1 MKKYILKM
9 EKKLLEIFQNNF
21 KIERVF
27 IEQGKENQKVYL
39 ISTPFMDLANDCIEF
54 YFVEEENKYFVTDDF
69 ACSSLL
75 DKVLKDKMKTI
86 QTQLPIKNLNGEI
99 VCDIHEEK
107 LEYELLLFLQ
117 YLIILMN

>member
-21 KIERVF
+21 TVERVF

-39 ISTPFMDLANDCIEF
+39 ISTPFMDVANDCIEF

-69 ACSSLL
+69 ACSYLL
-75 DKVLKDKMKTI
+75 DKDLKDKMKTI
-86 QTQLPIKNLNGEI
+86 QTQLPIKNLKGEI
-99 VCDIHEEK
+99 VCDINKEK
-107 LEYELLLFLQ
+107 LEYELLSFLQ

>member
-21 KIERVF
+21 TVERVF
-27 IEQGKENQKVYL
+27 IEQEKENQKVYL

-54 YFVEEENKYFVTDDF
+54 YFVEEESKYFVTDDF
-69 ACSSLL
+69 SCSALL
-75 DKVLKDKMKTI
+75 DEELNDKMKSI
-86 QTQLPIKNLNGEI
+86 QTQLPIKNLKGEI
-99 VCDIHEEK
+99 VCDINKEK
-107 LEYELLLFLQ
+107 IEYELLLFLQ

>member
-21 KIERVF
+21 TVERVF

-54 YFVEEENKYFVTDDF
+54 YFVEEESKYFVTDDF
-69 ACSSLL
+69 ACSALL
-75 DKVLKDKMKTI
+75 DEELNDKMKSI
-86 QTQLPIKNLNGEI
+86 QTQLPIKNLKGEI
-99 VCDIHEEK
+99 VCDINKEK
-107 LEYELLLFLQ
+107 IEYELLLFLQ

>member
-1 MKKYILKM
+1 M

-21 KIERVF
+21 TVERVF

-54 YFVEEENKYFVTDDF
+54 YFVKEESKYFVTDDF
-69 ACSSLL
+69 ACSALL
-75 DKVLKDKMKTI
+75 DEELNDKMKSI
-86 QTQLPIKNLNGEI
+86 QTQLPIKNLKGEI
-99 VCDIHEEK
+99 VCDINKEK